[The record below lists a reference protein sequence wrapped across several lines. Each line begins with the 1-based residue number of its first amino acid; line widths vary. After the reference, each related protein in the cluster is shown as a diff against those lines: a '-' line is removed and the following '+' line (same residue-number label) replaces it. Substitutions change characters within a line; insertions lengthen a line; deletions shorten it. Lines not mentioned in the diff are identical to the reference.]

1 MSQLEERNQL
11 EHDIKTLHVRTPP
24 FPLHTHHPPSN
35 TPQNSRKSSTTKNS
49 NVNVSAQAGTTTHTR
64 SVPVLLCMLRITR
77 SPSQAQLPNSPT
89 HTPFQRKIE
98 DLQSTLNRPIKEDI
112 AFPILR
118 STSSSSTSYS
128 SSSASRSRTTSL
140 RSSYSI
146 PPPTPT
152 LTPTP
157 PVTPGP
163 SRYSASFVDC
173 IELDGLPRSL
183 GFGDPNSNSS
193 SKPLDAKSFWDITD
207 RHLDSAND
215 DLPPRPSTPTPL

>member
-1 MSQLEERNQL
+1 MLQQ
-11 EHDIKTLHVRTPP
+11 HTP
-24 FPLHTHHPPSN
+24 
-35 TPQNSRKSSTTKNS
+35 
-49 NVNVSAQAGTTTHTR
+49 
-64 SVPVLLCMLRITR
+64 
-77 SPSQAQLPNSPT
+77 PSQAQLPNSST
-89 HTPFQRKIE
+89 HNSHPSQRKIE

-146 PPPTPT
+146 PPPTP
-152 LTPTP
+152 

-183 GFGDPNSNSS
+183 GFGDSNSNSNF
-193 SKPLDAKSFWDITD
+193 KPLDAKSFWDITD
-207 RHLDSAND
+207 RDLDSAND